1 MRGSKRRINLR
12 LSVLAAASLAAR
24 LSASHF
30 DRYEW
35 VGGFGLKKKMVMSK
49 KMEA

>member
-1 MRGSKRRINLR
+1 MRGFEAQDYLR

-35 VGGFGLKKKMVMSK
+35 VGGVGLKKKMVMSK